1 MFLEWLGNIIGLQE
15 TALLVSAMLPEMFQ
29 VSSSFTSKAF
39 A

>member
-15 TALLVSAMLPEMFQ
+15 TNFVSAMLPEMYQ